1 MAQTTASHTR
11 AASSQPTP
19 HRLLYFFVAF
29 VLLMFFGL
37 IYAWSLF
44 VDPLET
50 EFGWDRSATSVVFTL
65 SIITFCAGMLVAG
78 ALEERTSPRTVM
90 LITAGCLGLGLVAS
104 AFTESLFLI
113 YLTYGVLVG
122 AGVGLGTD
130 VVMSVTLKWFPDKQ
144 GLASGAMLM
153 GFGGGTML
161 LSPLVTT
168 MLGALGWR
176 MTFAVLGIIFVVLVG
191 AAAFIMKLPSPEY
204 VRPLLE
210 KARQNATVAA
220 VDMNGA
226 QMMRTPTFWVFMVYL
241 MLVTCGGLALISQAV
256 PAAMELLMGGGA
268 GAAAA
273 SGAAAGA
280 AASGA
285 AAGMSE
291 SEALMLATAAMG
303 SVSAMNGI
311 GRLINGFIWDKFGY
325 RVCLTWIAV
334 AFAIG
339 MLCCAFAMTDG
350 NFPLLVAGFAL
361 LGLMYGGNMCSM
373 SAMVGTF
380 FGPKYY
386 GINYAIA
393 TCQMIPAAII
403 GPQILAL
410 SQMGSGSYLGAF
422 WVFFAVALAALV
434 VSFFIKPP
442 KTA

>member
-1 MAQTTASHTR
+1 MSH
-11 AASSQPTP
+11 ATP

-44 VDPLET
+44 VDPLEA
-50 EFGWDRSATSVVFTL
+50 EFGLGSLGHLGGIHALYS
-65 SIITFCAGMLVAG
+65 SPFCAGMLVAG

-90 LITAGCLGLGLVAS
+90 LITAACLGLGLIAS
-104 AFTESLFLI
+104 AFTESLPFI
-113 YLTYGVLVG
+113 YATYGVLVG

-161 LSPLVTT
+161 LSPVVTT

-176 MTFAVLGIIFVVLVG
+176 LTFGALGVIFVVLVG
-191 AAAFIMKLPSPEY
+191 AGAFIMKLPTPEY

-220 VDMNGA
+220 VDMTGG
-226 QMMRTPTFWVFMVYL
+226 QMVRTPTFWVFMVYL

-256 PAAMELLMGGGA
+256 PAAMELLMGA
-268 GAAAA
+268 GTATASAVAGSGSAAAA
-273 SGAAAGA
+273 TTAAL
-280 AASGA
+280 
-285 AAGMSE
+285 SE
-291 SEALMLATAAMG
+291 AEALMLATAAMG
-303 SVSAMNGI
+303 SVSAMNGL

-334 AFAIG
+334 AFAAG
-339 MLCCAFAMTDG
+339 MLCCAFAMMGG
-350 NFPLLVAGFAL
+350 NFPLLVAGFML

-393 TCQMIPAAII
+393 TCQMIPAAIV

-422 WVFFAVALAALV
+422 WVFFAVAIAALI
-434 VSFFIKPP
+434 VSLFIKPP
-442 KTA
+442 KNNRAA

>member
-1 MAQTTASHTR
+1 MSEATR
-11 AASSQPTP
+11 DAAAGAAAAANAKSEPKP
-19 HRLLYFFVAF
+19 HRLLYFFTAF

-44 VDPLET
+44 VDPLEA

-78 ALEERTSPRTVM
+78 SLEARTSPRAVM
-90 LITAGCLGLGLVAS
+90 LITAACLGLGLVAS
-104 AFTESLFLI
+104 AFTESLPFI
-113 YLTYGVLVG
+113 YATYGVLVG

-161 LSPLVTT
+161 LSPLVTA

-176 MTFAVLGIIFVVLVG
+176 VTFGVLGAIFVVLVG
-191 AAAFIMKLPSPEY
+191 IAAFIMKLPTPEY
-204 VRPLLE
+204 ARPLLE
-210 KARQNATVAA
+210 KARKNATVAA
-220 VDMNGA
+220 VDMTGG

-256 PAAMELLMGGGA
+256 PAAMELLMGA
-268 GAAAA
+268 GATGATAAL
-273 SGAAAGA
+273 
-280 AASGA
+280 
-285 AAGMSE
+285 SE
-291 SEALMLATAAMG
+291 AEALMLATAAMG
-303 SVSAMNGI
+303 SVSAMNGL
-311 GRLINGFIWDKFGY
+311 GRLVNGFVWDKFGY

-334 AFAIG
+334 AFAAG
-339 MLCCAFAMTDG
+339 MLCCAFAMTSG
-350 NFPLLVAGFAL
+350 NFPLLVVGFML

-386 GINYAIA
+386 GINYALA
-393 TCQMIPAAII
+393 TCQMIPAAIV

-422 WVFFAVALAALV
+422 WVFFGVAIAALA
-434 VSFFIKPP
+434 VSFFIKSP